1 MSAALALR
9 RRAWVREVGLF
20 AACYLLYSLARGVSR
35 GSEIDAVRNA
45 GRVVALQAQLGLNVE
60 GRIQSWLSG
69 LHLMEVLGA
78 LYLLA
83 QLVAVPVALFV
94 MYRRRRALY
103 PVLRTTL
110 LAAWV
115 IAIPIYALFPTAPP
129 RLAGIGILDSV
140 SRESLIPLDA
150 SLVTYFYNPVA
161 AVPSMHAAFAVA
173 VGVGLAATFRGRLMR
188 GTALTWGPIVI
199 IVVLAT
205 GNHFVLDVV
214 AGLLVLAVAFGLAVA
229 IHGAPWARTAGPRA
243 AAAGEPGASMRVAIV
258 CPYAWD
264 RPGGVVSQVRDMAA
278 HLRTLGHHVDVFA
291 PSDRTIDDGGVHRVG
306 GTAPVRHN
314 GSVGYVGLS
323 PLANLRAIHRIG
335 GGAYDVVHLHEPLVP
350 PCLGVLLF
358 SRSPLIGTF
367 HMYGPDSRLYRTLA
381 PLGRLAVRRLHHRTA
396 VSEAAAVNAR
406 LFLGGR
412 CEVVPNGVV
421 YRPPPANRRRTP
433 GPVRVLFVGRGDPRK
448 GLGTLIAALETVP
461 AITLDLVGIEGDD
474 VDALRSDATAADGL
488 DGLDGLDGRIVIHGR
503 VSDEQRRRLLDDAD
517 ILCAPS
523 LGGESFGL
531 VLVEAMAAGVPV
543 IASAIPGYAD
553 VVGDAGVMV
562 PPGDVPALATALRRL
577 ADDALLR
584 DRLRAAGITAAA
596 RFDWSSVA
604 PRIIDAYE
612 TATARHADIADR
624 LVPDERL
631 RTAPSVADS
640 S

>member
-9 RRAWVREVGLF
+9 RRPWVREVGLF

-35 GSEIDAVRNA
+35 GSEVDAVRNA
-45 GRVVALQAQLGLNVE
+45 GRVIALQAQFGLNVE

-69 LHLMEVLGA
+69 LHLMEMLGA

-110 LAAWV
+110 LAAWI

-129 RLAGIGILDSV
+129 RLAGMGILDSV
-140 SRESLIPLDA
+140 SRESLVPLDA
-150 SLVTYFYNPVA
+150 PLVTYFYNPVA

-173 VGVGLAATFRGRLMR
+173 VGIGLAATLRGRFMR
-188 GTALTWGPIVI
+188 ATALTWGPIVI

-243 AAAGEPGASMRVAIV
+243 AAAGKIGASMRVAIV

-278 HLRTLGHHVDVFA
+278 HLRTLSHHVDVFA
-291 PSDRTIDDGGVHRVG
+291 PSDRTNDDGGVHRVG

-314 GSVGYVGLS
+314 GSIGFVGLS

-396 VSEAAAVNAR
+396 VSEAAAINAR
-406 LFLGGR
+406 LFLGGS

-421 YRPPPANRRRTP
+421 YCPQSANRQRSP

-461 AITLDLVGIEGDD
+461 VVTLDLVGVEGDD
-474 VDALRSDATAADGL
+474 VDALRSAATAA
-488 DGLDGLDGRIVIHGR
+488 DGRIVIHGR
-503 VSDEQRRRLLDDAD
+503 VSDERRRLLLDDAD

-553 VVGDAGVMV
+553 VVGDAGVLV
-562 PPGDVPALATALRRL
+562 PPGDVAALATALRRL
-577 ADDALLR
+577 ADDAVLR

-604 PRIIDAYE
+604 PRIIEAYE
-612 TATARHADIADR
+612 TARARHAAIADR

-631 RTAPSVADS
+631 GTAPSVADS

>member
-1 MSAALALR
+1 MSATVAP
-9 RRAWVREVGLF
+9 RRAPWVREVGLF
-20 AACYLLYSLARGVSR
+20 TACYLLYSLARGVSR
-35 GSEIDAVRNA
+35 GSEVDAVRNA
-45 GRVVALQAQLGLNVE
+45 ARVVALQAQLGLNVE

-83 QLVAVPVALFV
+83 QLVAVPVALV
-94 MYRRRRALY
+94 LVYRRRRALY

-110 LAAWV
+110 LAAWI
-115 IAIPIYALFPTAPP
+115 IAIPIYAMFPTAPP
-129 RLAGIGILDSV
+129 RLSGIGILDSV
-140 SRESLIPLDA
+140 SRESLVPLDA
-150 SLVTYFYNPVA
+150 PLVTFFYNPVA

-173 VGVGLAATFRGRLMR
+173 VGVGLAATFRSRLVR
-188 GTALTWGPIVI
+188 GAALAWGPIVI

-214 AGLLVLAVAFGLAVA
+214 AGLVVLAVAFGLAVTV
-229 IHGAPWARTAGPRA
+229 HGTPWARTTGPRA
-243 AAAGEPGASMRVAIV
+243 RVGAPSEPEAPMRVAIV

-264 RPGGVVSQVRDMAA
+264 RPGGVVSQVREMAA
-278 HLRTLGHHVDVFA
+278 HLRTLGHHVDVLA
-291 PSDRTIDDGGVHRVG
+291 PSERTIGDGGVHRVG
-306 GTAPVRHN
+306 GTVPVRHN
-314 GSVGYVGLS
+314 GSVGFVGLS
-323 PLANLRAIHRIG
+323 PLANLRAIRRIR

-358 SRSPLIGTF
+358 SPRSALIGTF

-396 VSEAAAVNAR
+396 VSAAAALNAQT
-406 LFLGGR
+406 FLGGT
-412 CEVVPNGVV
+412 CDVVPNGVIN
-421 YRPPPANRRRTP
+421 RPPSERPARRP
-433 GPVRVLFVGRGDPRK
+433 GPVRVLFVGRGDTRK
-448 GLGTLIAALETVP
+448 GLRTLIAALETVP
-461 AITLDLVGIEGDD
+461 DVTLDLVGAEGDD
-474 VDALRSDATAADGL
+474 VDALRSDATAT
-488 DGLDGLDGRIVIHGR
+488 DGLDGRIVIHGR
-503 VSDEQRRRLLDDAD
+503 VPDEQRRRLLDDAD

-543 IASAIPGYAD
+543 VASAIPGYTD
-553 VVGDAGVMV
+553 VVGDAGVLV
-562 PPGDVPALATALRRL
+562 PPGDVPALAAALRLL

-612 TATARHADIADR
+612 TATARHAAIAHR
-624 LVPDERL
+624 QLADERVS
-631 RTAPSVADS
+631 TARSVADS